1 MDCSEPIH
9 DNAASK
15 KFRFWLDKVSS
26 RNLDQF
32 SKIVT
37 LFSEDYCLWDSKYI
51 ESISLRELQPSQ
63 LRTICNVLFGE
74 FITNTWQYSA
84 VFSSFFFFFL
94 FVSCVTVSIS
104 LLMLHLISFSQHF
117 IDHVFI
123 SISFSPQFI
132 SSIVFIFALFGCTH
146 ITWSINLIVSFTFQP
161 IPSLE
166 INDLWVSLG
175 KCLILDRYSLLEA
188 ELQWFYYS
196 FSLYIKQEMQYL
208 ASFVSVHI
216 NSILPFLLSWHFFL
230 HFIIPL
236 VTFPPFRLIYDQVKS
251 FELIIFHL
259 HMAHLI

>member
-1 MDCSEPIH
+1 M
-9 DNAASK
+9 
-15 KFRFWLDKVSS
+15 L
-26 RNLDQF
+26 
-32 SKIVT
+32 KIVVYEIQNT
-37 LFSEDYCLWDSKYI
+37 LKILVSENCNLLSSGQFVTYCLVSLLLLYDST
-51 ESISLRELQPSQ
+51 LL
-63 LRTICNVLFGE
+63 
-74 FITNTWQYSA
+74 
-84 VFSSFFFFFL
+84 SFFFFLFFFFL

-104 LLMLHLISFSQHF
+104 LLMFHLISFSQHF

-188 ELQWFYYS
+188 ELRWFYYS

-216 NSILPFLLSWHFFL
+216 ISILPFLLSWHFFL